1 MRSFKWF
8 AVTLLCLALG
18 STLLAQSK
26 LDFSIE
32 NKTSWRIE
40 KIFLSPFDKPD
51 WGANVLDDDDVLE
64 VNEVAHLVFSKKEKA
79 TKWDIKCVDVQGVE
93 HIYEDV
99 DLTKVSKITLR
110 ASPAKGPYAEIQ

>member
-1 MRSFKWF
+1 MRSIKWLAF
-8 AVTLLCLALG
+8 ILFCFALG
-18 STLLAQSK
+18 STLPAQSK

-32 NKTSWRIE
+32 NKTAWRID

-64 VNEVAHLVFSKKEKA
+64 VNEVAHFVFNKKEKG

-99 DLTKVSKITLR
+99 DLSKVSKLVLR
-110 ASPAKGPYAEIQ
+110 ASPTKGPYAEIQ